1 MQPMTCVMRRA
12 TPATDMN
19 MKAVASAVIAGA
31 VAGLIAALLQLW
43 LVQPVLLHAELYES
57 GELTHVAAASGHH
70 HGEDQ
75 GHDHAHGH
83 ANEGGTGTDDAT
95 PTVTADHAAPGHGGF
110 QIDPP
115 RDGLSILF
123 SILLYAGYGL
133 LMLAVVLF
141 TMSRGRQFAL
151 RDGILWGIAGFLAVQ
166 FIPALGLAPELPGMA
181 AADLAARQ
189 IWWTGTVIASAAAL
203 WLIAFGRNWAAW
215 GTAIA
220 LLLLPQII
228 GAPAPAEFTGPT
240 PPELAAEFGA
250 RALGVGL
257 AGWVTLGLMLFW
269 LLSTAGAATTRQ
281 PDPTDA

>member
-1 MQPMTCVMRRA
+1 MTRPMTCVMRQV

-57 GELTHVAAASGHH
+57 GELTHVADASGHH
-70 HGEDQ
+70 HGDED
-75 GHDHAHGH
+75 GHDHAHD
-83 ANEGGTGTDDAT
+83 AADDAAVT
-95 PTVTADHAAPGHGGF
+95 PAADHAAPAHGGF

-115 RDGLSILF
+115 RDGLSVLF

-141 TMSRGRQFAL
+141 TMSRGRVFNL
-151 RDGILWGIAGFLAVQ
+151 RDGILWGIGGFLAVQ
-166 FIPALGLAPELPGMA
+166 FIPAIGLAPELPGMA
-181 AADLAARQ
+181 AAELGARQ
-189 IWWTGTVIASAAAL
+189 LWWVGTVIASAVAL

-215 GTAIA
+215 GAAIV

-228 GAPAPAEFTGPT
+228 GAPAPTEFTGPT

-269 LLSTAGAATTRQ
+269 LLSTANTADRR
-281 PDPTDA
+281 DA

>member
-1 MQPMTCVMRRA
+1 MTRPMTCVMRRA
-12 TPATDMN
+12 IPATDMN

-57 GELTHVAAASGHH
+57 GELTHVADASGHH
-70 HGEDQ
+70 HDDGQ
-75 GHDHAHGH
+75 GHDH
-83 ANEGGTGTDDAT
+83 GTATDVAT
-95 PTVTADHAAPGHGGF
+95 PAGATDHAAPGHGGF

-141 TMSRGRQFAL
+141 TMSRGRQFTL
-151 RDGILWGIAGFLAVQ
+151 RDGILWGMAGFLAVQ

-189 IWWTGTVIASAAAL
+189 MWWTGTVIASAAAL

-257 AGWVTLGLMLFW
+257 AGWVILGLMLFW
-269 LLSTAGAATTRQ
+269 LLSTAGAATARQ
-281 PDPTDA
+281 PDPSDA

>member
-1 MQPMTCVMRRA
+1 MTRPMTCVMRQV

-57 GELTHVAAASGHH
+57 GQLTHVADASGHD
-70 HGEDQ
+70 HGDEA
-75 GHDHAHGH
+75 GHDHAHDAPDH
-83 ANEGGTGTDDAT
+83 AVADHAEAA
-95 PTVTADHAAPGHGGF
+95 PAADHAAPAHGGF

-115 RDGLSILF
+115 RDGLSVLF

-141 TMSRGRQFAL
+141 TMSRGRVFTL
-151 RDGILWGIAGFLAVQ
+151 RDGILWGIAGFLSVQ
-166 FIPALGLAPELPGMA
+166 FIPAIGLAPELPGMA
-181 AADLAARQ
+181 AAELSARQ
-189 IWWTGTVIASAAAL
+189 LWWTGTVIASAAAL

-215 GTAIA
+215 GAAIV

-269 LLSTAGAATTRQ
+269 LLSTANTADRR
-281 PDPTDA
+281 DA

>member
-1 MQPMTCVMRRA
+1 MTRPMTCVMRQA
-12 TPATDMN
+12 IPATDMN

-57 GELTHVAAASGHH
+57 GELTHIAGDS
-70 HGEDQ
+70 
-75 GHDHAHGH
+75 GHDHAEGAGH
-83 ANEGGTGTDDAT
+83 EAAAT
-95 PTVTADHAAPGHGGF
+95 EAAPTESHAEAPAHGGF
-110 QIDPP
+110 TIDAP
-115 RDGLSILF
+115 RDGLTVLF

-141 TMSRGRQFAL
+141 TTARGREFAL
-151 RDGILWGIAGFLAVQ
+151 RDGILWGLAGFLAVQ
-166 FIPALGLAPELPGMA
+166 FIPAIGLAPELPGMA

-189 IWWTGTVIASAAAL
+189 TWWTGTVIASAAAL

-215 GTAIA
+215 GAAIV

-228 GAPAPAEFTGPT
+228 GAPAPVEFTGPT

-250 RALGVGL
+250 RALGVGM
-257 AGWVTLGLMLFW
+257 AGWVVLGLSLFW
-269 LLSTAGAATTRQ
+269 LLSSERRRA
-281 PDPTDA
+281 

>member
-1 MQPMTCVMRRA
+1 
-12 TPATDMN
+12 

-57 GELTHVAAASGHH
+57 GELTHVADASGHH
-70 HGEDQ
+70 HGDED
-75 GHDHAHGH
+75 GHDHAH
-83 ANEGGTGTDDAT
+83 DAAGDAAVT
-95 PTVTADHAAPGHGGF
+95 PAADHAAPAHGGF

-115 RDGLSILF
+115 RDGLSVLF

-141 TMSRGRQFAL
+141 TISRGREFTL
-151 RDGILWGIAGFLAVQ
+151 RDGILWGVAGFLAVQ
-166 FIPALGLAPELPGMA
+166 FIPAIGLAPELPGMA
-181 AADLAARQ
+181 AADLGARQ
-189 IWWTGTVIASAAAL
+189 LWWTGTVVASAAAL

-215 GTAIA
+215 GAAIV

-269 LLSTAGAATTRQ
+269 LLSTDRQ
-281 PDPTDA
+281 TDRRDA